1 VLTAVPHICISAAEF
16 VKYSEIMADKAVR
29 QWVNKQKNETE
40 TEANININWGGY
52 YRNSMAG
59 QA

>member
-1 VLTAVPHICISAAEF
+1 
-16 VKYSEIMADKAVR
+16 MADKAVR